1 MSKKIIIVSIIIVL
15 IIIIALVVGLIFLNK
30 SNNEDNN
37 KVTEENN
44 VVINR
49 INDSEN
55 NNEIDNN
62 SVNEVINEFYNDMK
76 NKDFKS
82 ASELFNQDGFGNVI
96 NQEYE
101 TNDIE
106 ELLETSYNDF
116 EEFYEYSIK
125 DIRQIEGIEDFRNS
139 TNIEITDEEYQEI
152 FRDYILY
159 FTEVDVTDGGIT
171 DPFDVYLFNKD
182 NEMVCTVRVMN
193 SYATLG
199 MMGQAKEARNKAEKA
214 EVKDNIFL
222 ALNAIKSKTIENNE
236 KDKFMD
242 YCNKESLQNNIVKG
256 TINDFYWEDGVG
268 KGVITNEEGKIYSFT
283 INNTDTLDLTVTEYN
298 N

>member
-15 IIIIALVVGLIFLNK
+15 IIIIALVVGLIFLNN

-37 KVTEENN
+37 KVTGENN

-106 ELLETSYNDF
+106 ELLETAYNDF

-256 TINDFYWEDGVG
+256 TINDFYWEDGIG

>member
-15 IIIIALVVGLIFLNK
+15 IIIIALVVGLIFLNN

-139 TNIEITDEEYQEI
+139 TNIKITDEEYKEI

-199 MMGQAKEARNKAEKA
+199 MIGQDKEARDKADKA
-214 EVKDNIFL
+214 EVEDNILL
-222 ALNAIKSKTIENNE
+222 ALNAIKLKTIENNE

>member
-82 ASELFNQDGFGNVI
+82 ASELFNQDDFGNVI

-139 TNIEITDEEYQEI
+139 TNIKITDEEYKEI

-171 DPFDVYLFNKD
+171 DPFDVYLFNKE

-199 MMGQAKEARNKAEKA
+199 MIGQTKEARDKAEKA
-214 EVKDNIFL
+214 EVKENIVL

-236 KDKFMD
+236 IDKFMD

-256 TINDFYWEDGVG
+256 TINDFYWEDGIG

>member
-1 MSKKIIIVSIIIVL
+1 MSKKIIIVSIILVL
-15 IIIIALVVGLIFLNK
+15 IIIIALVVGLIFLNN

-37 KVTEENN
+37 NVTGENN

-82 ASELFNQDGFGNVI
+82 AAELFNKDDFGNVI

-106 ELLETSYNDF
+106 ELLETAYNDF

-125 DIRQIEGIEDFRNS
+125 DIRQIDGIEDFRNS
-139 TNIEITDEEYQEI
+139 TNIEITDEEYKEI

-159 FTEVDVTDGGIT
+159 FTEIDVTDGSIA
-171 DPFDVYLFNKD
+171 DPFDVYMFNKD
-182 NEMVCTVRVMN
+182 NEMVCTVRVIN

-199 MMGQAKEARNKAEKA
+199 MVG
-214 EVKDNIFL
+214 EVKDSSDEEDQAKVKENIL
-222 ALNAIKSKTIENNE
+222 IALNAIKFETLENQQQ
-236 KDKFMD
+236 DKFMD

-256 TINDFYWEDGVG
+256 TINDFYWEDGIG
-268 KGVITNEEGKIYSFT
+268 KGIITNEEGKTYSFT
-283 INNTDTLDLTVTEYN
+283 INDTDSLDVTVTEYFN
-298 N
+298 

>member
-214 EVKDNIFL
+214 VVKDNIFL

-256 TINDFYWEDGVG
+256 TINDFYWEDDVG

>member
-1 MSKKIIIVSIIIVL
+1 M
-15 IIIIALVVGLIFLNK
+15 VVGLIFLNK

-37 KVTEENN
+37 KVSEENN

-139 TNIEITDEEYQEI
+139 TNIKITDEEYKEI

-256 TINDFYWEDGVG
+256 TINDFYWEDGIG

>member
-139 TNIEITDEEYQEI
+139 TNIKITDEEYKEI

-199 MMGQAKEARNKAEKA
+199 MIGQYKEARDKVEKA
-214 EVKDNIFL
+214 EVEDNILL
-222 ALNAIKSKTIENNE
+222 ALNAIKLKTIENNE

>member
-15 IIIIALVVGLIFLNK
+15 IIIIALVVGLIFLNN

-139 TNIEITDEEYQEI
+139 TNIEITDEEYKEI

-199 MMGQAKEARNKAEKA
+199 MMGQAKEARN
-214 EVKDNIFL
+214 EVMKLEVEDNIFL

-256 TINDFYWEDGVG
+256 TINDFYWEDGIG

>member
-1 MSKKIIIVSIIIVL
+1 M
-15 IIIIALVVGLIFLNK
+15 VVGLIFLNN

-37 KVTEENN
+37 NVTGENN

-76 NKDFKS
+76 SKDFKS
-82 ASELFNQDGFGNVI
+82 ASELFNKDGFGNVI

-116 EEFYEYSIK
+116 EEFYKYSIK

-139 TNIEITDEEYQEI
+139 TNIKITDEEYKEI

-256 TINDFYWEDGVG
+256 TINDFYWEDGIG

>member
-15 IIIIALVVGLIFLNK
+15 IIIIALVVGLIFLNN

-37 KVTEENN
+37 KVTGENN

-106 ELLETSYNDF
+106 ELLETAYNDF

-125 DIRQIEGIEDFRNS
+125 DIRQIEGREDFRNS
-139 TNIEITDEEYQEI
+139 TNIKITDEEYKEI

-256 TINDFYWEDGVG
+256 TINDFYWEDGIG

>member
-15 IIIIALVVGLIFLNK
+15 IIIIALVVGLIFLNN

-37 KVTEENN
+37 KVTGENN

-106 ELLETSYNDF
+106 ELLETAYNDF

>member
-283 INNTDTLDLTVTEYN
+283 INNTDTLDLTVTEYTN
-298 N
+298 

>member
-15 IIIIALVVGLIFLNK
+15 IIIIALVVGLIFFNN

-37 KVTEENN
+37 KVTGENN

-82 ASELFNQDGFGNVI
+82 AAELFNKDGFGNVI

-106 ELLETSYNDF
+106 ELLETAYNDF

-214 EVKDNIFL
+214 EVKDNILL

-256 TINDFYWEDGVG
+256 TINDFYWEDGIG

>member
-15 IIIIALVVGLIFLNK
+15 IIIIALVVGLIFLNN
-30 SNNEDNN
+30 SNNEDSNQ
-37 KVTEENN
+37 VVDNN

-76 NKDFKS
+76 SKDFKS
-82 ASELFNQDGFGNVI
+82 ASELFNQDGFGNII

-139 TNIEITDEEYQEI
+139 TNIKITDEEYKEI

-256 TINDFYWEDGVG
+256 TINDFYWEDGIG

>member
-15 IIIIALVVGLIFLNK
+15 IIIIALVVGLIFFNN

-37 KVTEENN
+37 KVTGENN

-76 NKDFKS
+76 SKDFKS

-214 EVKDNIFL
+214 EVKDNILL

-256 TINDFYWEDGVG
+256 TINDFYWEDGIG

>member
-15 IIIIALVVGLIFLNK
+15 IIIIALVVGLIFFNN

-37 KVTEENN
+37 KVTGENN

-76 NKDFKS
+76 SKDFKS

-139 TNIEITDEEYQEI
+139 TNIKITDEEYKEI

-214 EVKDNIFL
+214 EVKDNILL

-256 TINDFYWEDGVG
+256 TINDFYWEDGIG